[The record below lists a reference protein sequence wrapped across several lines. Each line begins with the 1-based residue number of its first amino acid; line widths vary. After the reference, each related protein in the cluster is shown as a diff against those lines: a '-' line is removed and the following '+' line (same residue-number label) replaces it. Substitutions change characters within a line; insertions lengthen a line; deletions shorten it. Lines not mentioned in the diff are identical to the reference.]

1 MTLFER
7 RTLLALAPALVLLEV
22 AMLGLALRHGWARQK
37 LRGWWWLM
45 RHASWV
51 RSRRGWVQDAR
62 SRSDA
67 DLAWLFTGDV
77 TPGEGS
83 GFALPPW
90 ARFGSRTYWRLAR
103 RALGAPHGVRR
114 A

>member
-1 MTLFER
+1 MLHHYEFSRNTEKFYLLERNRLLLVMTLFER

-51 RSRRGWVQDAR
+51 R
-62 SRSDA
+62 
-67 DLAWLFTGDV
+67 
-77 TPGEGS
+77 E
-83 GFALPPW
+83 PP
-90 ARFGSRTYWRLAR
+90 R
-103 RALGAPHGVRR
+103 LGAGASISLRR
-114 A
+114 RPGLAVHRGRRPR